1 MRSLGIVLLRCY
13 ALPARY
19 GKFLSYIETQRL
31 LLRTWMESDFADAMT
46 IFGDEETMRAAGGA
60 RSPKRVK
67 AMIDR
72 MMERQNNEEPA
83 LWPAILKSEMSF
95 VGVCGLIPLESS
107 GDIEI
112 GWHFARRVWGM
123 GLAYEASSAVLKY
136 GFEELQ
142 LERIVCVIH
151 PMNRRSIALA
161 NRLGFR
167 FERVARHYGFDL
179 LRYAKSRSAVI
190 PS

>member
-1 MRSLGIVLLRCY
+1 
-13 ALPARY
+13 
-19 GKFLSYIETQRL
+19 
-31 LLRTWMESDFADAMT
+31 MESDFPDAMS
-46 IFGDEETMRAAGGA
+46 IFGDEETMRNAGGA
-60 RSPKRVK
+60 RSSIRVK

-72 MMERQNNEEPA
+72 MIERQNADEPA
-83 LWPAILKSEMSF
+83 LWPTILKSDMSF

-123 GLAYEASSAVLKY
+123 GLAFEAANAVLAY
-136 GFEELQ
+136 GFEELH

-167 FERVARHYGFDL
+167 FERIARHYGFDL
-179 LRYAKSRSAVI
+179 LRYAKARPVAI